1 MPAASQRISGLPPTT
16 YYAPNYKVEV
26 EGRELDPQSRGD
38 VLEVKVVMDLNNLS
52 SFELTINNWDDRTLA
67 FKYSDTRTFD
77 VGNRVHVQLGYA
89 DRLRSMVRG
98 QITGLTPKFP
108 ESGSP
113 TIGVTG
119 LDAMFRLRDRKPADG
134 ESRKYVNMRD
144 AQIAQAIASRNKLKA
159 KVTDEGPTHELVVQK
174 NQDDAQFLMERAKRI
189 DFDCFIQTDPD
200 SGDDTLVFMRPS
212 DARDARRTNVYVFE
226 WGKTL
231 ISFMPQLTLSRQV
244 SKVTVRGWDSRSKQ
258 SITYTATGQDLPG
271 AGGGGTSGPDAV
283 EQAVQEKQDTV
294 VDAPVT
300 SQEEARELAVSLLR
314 ERAYQ
319 FITGSGRVIG
329 LPDLRPG
336 DNVDLLG
343 LGKRFSG
350 RYYVT
355 KVEHTLGSGGYL
367 SSFDVRRPFDGGT
380 Q

>member
-1 MPAASQRISGLPPTT
+1 MPAASQRISGLPPTA

-174 NQDDAQFLMERAKRI
+174 NQD
-189 DFDCFIQTDPD
+189 
-200 SGDDTLVFMRPS
+200 
-212 DARDARRTNVYVFE
+212 
-226 WGKTL
+226 
-231 ISFMPQLTLSRQV
+231 
-244 SKVTVRGWDSRSKQ
+244 
-258 SITYTATGQDLPG
+258 
-271 AGGGGTSGPDAV
+271 
-283 EQAVQEKQDTV
+283 
-294 VDAPVT
+294 
-300 SQEEARELAVSLLR
+300 
-314 ERAYQ
+314 
-319 FITGSGRVIG
+319 
-329 LPDLRPG
+329 
-336 DNVDLLG
+336 
-343 LGKRFSG
+343 
-350 RYYVT
+350 
-355 KVEHTLGSGGYL
+355 
-367 SSFDVRRPFDGGT
+367 
-380 Q
+380 